1 MSGLSAFFQEN
12 VEQPKN
18 VKFVA
23 SKRFKDEKGHP
34 IEWEIKA
41 ISSKENDEIRKQA
54 TRRVQVNGKKNQ
66 YMPELDTVKYQSA
79 VCAACTVYPNLNDS
93 KLQDS
98 WGVMGAEELLNAMLL
113 AGELTEYSQKVF
125 EVNGFLT
132 DDELVEDAKN

>member
-1 MSGLSAFFQEN
+1 MSGLSAFFREN

-23 SKRFKDEKGHP
+23 SKRFKDDKGKA

-41 ISSKENDEIRKQA
+41 IDSKKNEELKKQA
-54 TRRVQVNGKKNQ
+54 TKRVQVNGKKNQ
-66 YMPELDTVKYQSA
+66 YMPEVDTGKYQIA

-93 KLQDS
+93 KLQDD
-98 WGVMGAEELLNAMLL
+98 WGVMCAEDLLSSMLL
-113 AGELTEYSQKVF
+113 VGELTDYTQKVF

-132 DDELVEDAKN
+132 EDELVEEAKN